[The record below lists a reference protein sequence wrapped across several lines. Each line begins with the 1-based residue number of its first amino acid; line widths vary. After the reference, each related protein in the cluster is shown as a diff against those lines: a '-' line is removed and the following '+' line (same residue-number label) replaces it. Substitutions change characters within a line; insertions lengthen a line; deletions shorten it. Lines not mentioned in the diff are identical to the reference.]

1 MVERLQRENEE
12 SIKWHGTYHKRTKS
26 LTRVMEF
33 QFKFLHRRLPTNEF
47 RSLKLEWVTAEI
59 VPFIEKKRK
68 NCSTF
73 FGHEPKLFLSGKSL
87 IARADRFCR
96 ITPVNYT
103 MHSTVALGLRHD
115 SSFKRLGQFF
125 VLFREIS
132 FTVKWKM
139 IKNIHNSC

>member
-1 MVERLQRENEE
+1 
-12 SIKWHGTYHKRTKS
+12 
-26 LTRVMEF
+26 MEF

-47 RSLKLEWVTAEI
+47 RSLKLEWVAAEI
-59 VPFIEKKRK
+59 APFIEKKRK

-96 ITPVNYT
+96 ISP
-103 MHSTVALGLRHD
+103 
-115 SSFKRLGQFF
+115 

-132 FTVKWKM
+132 FTVKWKIM
-139 IKNIHNSC
+139 KNIHNSC